1 MVLGIIQQSGGY
13 IEVESE
19 PWVQTKFKIYLPAT
33 PGSAADGLAQSAPSA
48 PERGSETV
56 LLVEDEE
63 PVRHIT
69 TRLLESLGYRVI
81 EAQTGEEAV
90 SLFGV
95 CGEKIDLLMTDVV
108 MPGIGGREVVEA
120 LQTKD
125 PDLKVL
131 FQSGY
136 TDDMV
141 VRRGILRAEVAFLK
155 KPFTLDVLAKKV
167 REALGCP

>member
-1 MVLGIIQQSGGY
+1 M
-13 IEVESE
+13 
-19 PWVQTKFKIYLPAT
+19 A
-33 PGSAADGLAQSAPSA
+33 
-48 PERGSETV
+48 
-56 LLVEDEE
+56 
-63 PVRHIT
+63 
-69 TRLLESLGYRVI
+69 
-81 EAQTGEEAV
+81 
-90 SLFGV
+90 
-95 CGEKIDLLMTDVV
+95 
-108 MPGIGGREVVEA
+108 EA

-167 REALGCP
+167 REVLGCP